1 MKQNLVT
8 SVLTHVLKSLYPD
21 CDNISAVGETTL
33 EKMGLVSDDITV
45 LSTFFGHCC
54 PLEFFSGRSNLCLEV
69 ADNAVICNVYFGNR
83 CTDPELATEYADRY
97 MNTRWG
103 RIWSIDDEFDPYTGM
118 TLTTS
123 FSAFDEKELRENLT
137 ERLSLFDDD
146 RFSNELRPFIHYFEN

>member
-8 SVLTHVLKSLYPD
+8 SVLTLVIKSLFPE
-21 CDNISAVGETTL
+21 CDNISMTGDRSHEEVGNVGDNIMTL
-33 EKMGLVSDDITV
+33 K
-45 LSTFFGHCC
+45 TFFGYCC
-54 PLEFFSGRSNLCLEV
+54 PLTFFSGRSNLCLEV
-69 ADNAVICNVYFGNR
+69 ADNSVICNVNFGNR

-103 RIWSIDDEFDPYTGM
+103 RIWSIEDEFDPYTGM

-123 FSAFDEKELRENLT
+123 FSALDEKELRENLT

-146 RFSNELRPFIHYFEN
+146 RFSNELRPFIHYFES